1 MVNGIRLLLRYCKS
15 CSAAVDFGSPLVSD
29 STIDG
34 KAANGTGRGRQASRA
49 GQAGRGRQ
57 ASTGGQAGRGGS
69 KRVRDDGKEGC
80 KSMDEWLGRIVR
92 K

>member
-34 KAANGTGRGRQASRA
+34 KAANGTGGGRQASRA
-49 GQAGRGRQ
+49 
-57 ASTGGQAGRGGS
+57 GQAGRGGS